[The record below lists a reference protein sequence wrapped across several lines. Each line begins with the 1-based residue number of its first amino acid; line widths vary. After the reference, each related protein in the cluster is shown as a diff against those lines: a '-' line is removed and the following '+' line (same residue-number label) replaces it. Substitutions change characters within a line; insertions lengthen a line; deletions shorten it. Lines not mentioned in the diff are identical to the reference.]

1 MIRWIRSSFGG
12 RAARV
17 ALLLVAVGY
26 VIGSAPRL
34 AGHVA
39 EAGLARTAAHA
50 ICAAP
55 GDPSLP
61 AESGQ
66 DENCCCASHAGR
78 RDAPLLFAMLIGI
91 IAVLAPPA
99 GPSAEIVVAA
109 ARAARVAEPTTP
121 WLSRGP
127 PSVS

>member
-1 MIRWIRSSFGG
+1 MIRWIRASFGE
-12 RAARV
+12 RAARL
-17 ALLLVAVGY
+17 ALLLVALGY

-39 EAGLARTAAHA
+39 EAGLARTAAHE

-61 AESGQ
+61 AENGQ

-78 RDAPLLFAMLIGI
+78 RDAPLLIATLVDI
-91 IAVLAPPA
+91 IAVLAPQA
-99 GPSAEIVVAA
+99 GPSTAIMVAA